1 MMCIPK
7 ICNCCNRKVVIE
19 VSEFAFNNWNA
30 GALAQDALRELTDD
44 EREIL
49 ISGICGTCFDELTAV
64 GEE

>member
-1 MMCIPK
+1 MRCISK
-7 ICNCCNRKVVIE
+7 ICTCCKREVVIE
-19 VSEFAFNNWNA
+19 VSALAFDNWNA

>member
-1 MMCIPK
+1 MKCISK
-7 ICNCCNRKVVIE
+7 ICIYCKRGVVIE
-19 VSEFAFNNWNA
+19 VSELAFNNWNA